1 MAAIFSDRFTARG
14 TLDIE
19 AKRHYET
26 QIIYLRI
33 QGAWGGEVWVDGL
46 ARARDFRTEL
56 QALKIQVQRYR
67 GTRACQHY
75 ANARRWPW
83 FEPSSGGMK
92 KKIIG
97 KGATSRARR
106 AFRSRSPCQ

>member
-1 MAAIFSDRFTARG
+1 MAATFSDRFTARG

-67 GTRACQHY
+67 GLQGLAVV
-75 ANARRWPW
+75 
-83 FEPSSGGMK
+83 
-92 KKIIG
+92 
-97 KGATSRARR
+97 
-106 AFRSRSPCQ
+106 